1 MHNYNGVYFLAWVII
16 GLVWLWLAWP
26 YIVQDED

>member
-1 MHNYNGVYFLAWVII
+1 MNGLHLVGWIGL

-26 YIVQDED
+26 YIVED